1 MRLNVF
7 LPRSARHLLGPAL
20 VLVAS
25 AGHAEVVPSATVAV
39 LPALSLRAAL
49 EYALLHQPA
58 LQAARERLRAAREE
72 AAVPSAQ
79 WLPSFG
85 ALGELVEASTNNST
99 ATTLSDSAVD
109 VPRIGG
115 TPVNTQPSYRPEATT
130 LLALGGRQ
138 ELYDFGRI
146 AAQTVA
152 ARALAAIA
160 DSELRHTRLDLR
172 LAITNAYYAVRAARA
187 LLEVATQAE
196 SRASLHWD
204 FAQAA
209 VNSGLRS
216 PIEVTRADADVTR
229 FEVARVHAAGSL
241 EVARG
246 VFAAAVGFDQPELD
260 ASDEASATPP
270 LPSLTDAETRAVAA
284 DPAVR
289 EAVGR
294 VRAEQALAESV
305 AATLRPNLFVTA
317 SASLRAGGAAAS
329 NAVVPDGRGLEP
341 NVPNYSAGVVLRW
354 PFFEPVTQARVRALH
369 SREHALASE
378 VEVTRQRAFSRAHQ
392 AYQNVSTATAA
403 LFALAKAVQAARA
416 NHEQAEGRF
425 RAGLGT
431 STELADA
438 EALRLNA
445 EAEQV
450 IGTFEA
456 ETARAELARAIAEDR

>member
-7 LPRSARHLLGPAL
+7 LPRSARHLFGPAL

-25 AGHAEVVPSATVAV
+25 AGHAEVPPQTVAV
-39 LPALSLRAAL
+39 LPALSLRSAL
-49 EYALLHQPA
+49 AYALVHQPA

-72 AAVPSAQ
+72 AEVPGAQ
-79 WLPSFG
+79 WQPSFG
-85 ALGELVEASTNNST
+85 ALGELVEGTSNNST
-99 ATTLSDSAVD
+99 ATTLSESVVD
-109 VPRIGG
+109 VPRVGG
-115 TPVNTQPSYRPEATT
+115 TTVSTQPSYRPEATT

-146 AAQTVA
+146 AAQTAA

-172 LAITNAYYAVRAARA
+172 LAITNAYYAVRAAGA

-196 SRASLHWD
+196 SRAALHREL
-204 FAQAA
+204 AQAA

-229 FEVARVHAAGSL
+229 FEVARIHAAGSL
-241 EVARG
+241 DVARG

-260 ASDEASATPP
+260 AGDDASDVPP
-270 LPSLTDAETRAVAA
+270 LPSLADAEARAVEA
-284 DPAVR
+284 DPAVE

-294 VRAEQALAESV
+294 VRAEHALAESV
-305 AATLRPNLFVTA
+305 GATSRPNLFVTA
-317 SASLRAGGAAAS
+317 QASVRAGGAAAS
-329 NAVVPDGRGLEP
+329 NTVLPEGRGFEP
-341 NVPNYSAGVVLRW
+341 NVPNYSAGVVLSW
-354 PFFEPVTQARVRALH
+354 PFFEPVTSARVRALR

-378 VEVTRQRAFSRAHQ
+378 VEVTRQRAFSRTHQ
-392 AYQNVSTATAA
+392 AYQNVQVATAA
-403 LFALAKAVQAARA
+403 LSALAKAVQAARA

-438 EALRLNA
+438 ETLRLNA

-450 IGTFEA
+450 IGTYQA
-456 ETARAELARAIAEDR
+456 ETARAELSRAIAEER